1 MQVRRPAHTHFIS
14 VLRVKAT
21 VIHVIIRM
29 NIYNVHH
36 NPHVSFLAFTLFSTL
51 TLFHM
56 KKEKK
61 VWAMTMIAFWLWVPS
76 QTNAQ
81 QDSLTSFTLREVV
94 VTATKFPKSVSETG
108 KVLTVI
114 DQEQIA
120 RSAGKDLSQLLN
132 EQVGLVINGA
142 NSNPA
147 KDKSVFLRG
156 AAGKYTLILI
166 DGIPVNDPSGID
178 GAFDLRL
185 LSIDQIERI
194 EILKGS
200 QSTLYGTDAIAG
212 VINIITK
219 TKGKK
224 PVNGSGI
231 LSYGSFNT
239 LRANVGVSGTT
250 DKIEYNIGYTRFQ
263 TDGLSEARDTTGTAG
278 FDKDGMNQS
287 ALQASVGFK
296 AGEKFNIRPFV
307 RYNDFEG
314 AFDAGAF
321 VDEENA
327 TYNASTLHYGLTSE
341 YQYSNGLVSLLF
353 AHNKT
358 ERSFTNMFGVNDFDG
373 RFNHGE
379 LFIRHD
385 LASVFQLL
393 GGVSYQHFN
402 MIATNAAVANPAFDI
417 ISPYVSF
424 LVNKLNGF
432 SAELG
437 GRYVNHSVYGST
449 YTYSINPSY
458 LINKRYKLFI
468 NYGTGFKAPTLTQL
482 YGPFGANEDLKP
494 EESISFEGGVQW
506 FSANKRFDV
515 RATWFQR
522 NIDNIIAYTT
532 GYVNWDKLI
541 DSGVELE
548 AFYKGKK
555 LTLSGFYAYVEG
567 EIITPVGSGTEM
579 KPNDL
584 IRRPKHSF
592 GFNATWQLT
601 DKLLTTLT
609 VNTFGRRNDLFF
621 DFNTFTTNAVV
632 LAPYQLLD
640 VYIEYSLL
648 NRMKLFGDFR
658 NLLNQEYYEVYGY
671 NTQRFNMMGG
681 IRVSF

>member
-1 MQVRRPAHTHFIS
+1 
-14 VLRVKAT
+14 
-21 VIHVIIRM
+21 
-29 NIYNVHH
+29 
-36 NPHVSFLAFTLFSTL
+36 
-51 TLFHM
+51 M
-56 KKEKK
+56 KKEIK
-61 VWAMTMIAFWLWVPS
+61 VWAMTMIAFWYWAPN
-76 QTNAQ
+76 QTLAQ
-81 QDSLTSFTLREVV
+81 PDSIPVTTLREVV
-94 VTATKFPKSVSETG
+94 VTATKFPKNVSETG
-108 KVLTVI
+108 KVLMVI
-114 DQEQIA
+114 DQEQLS
-120 RSAGKDLSQLLN
+120 RSGGKDLSQVLN

-219 TKGKK
+219 TKGNK
-224 PVNGSGI
+224 PVSGSGI
-231 LSYGSFNT
+231 LSYGSYNT
-239 LRANVGVSGTT
+239 LRANMGVSGSTN
-250 DKIEYNIGYTRFQ
+250 KIDYSIGFTRFQ
-263 TDGLSEARDTTGTAG
+263 TEGLSEARDTTGTAG
-278 FDKDGMNQS
+278 FDKDGMIQN
-287 ALQASVGFK
+287 ALQASVGYK

-307 RYNDFEG
+307 RYNDFDG

-321 VDEENA
+321 VDEKDA
-327 TYNASTLHYGLTSE
+327 TYAASTLHYGLTSE
-341 YQYSNGLVSLLF
+341 FQYSKGSVSMLF

-358 ERSFTNMFGVNDFDG
+358 ERSFTNMFGINDYDG

-379 LFIRHD
+379 VFVRHD
-385 LASVFQLL
+385 LTSSYQLL
-393 GGVSYQHFN
+393 SGVSYQHFN
-402 MIATNAAVANPAFDI
+402 MIATNATVTNPAFDI
-417 ISPYVSF
+417 ISPYLSF
-424 LVNKLNGF
+424 FVNNLNGF

-437 GRYVNHSVYGST
+437 GRYVNHTVYGNNFTFSF
-449 YTYSINPSY
+449 NPSF
-458 LINKRYKLFI
+458 LINDRYKLFL

-494 EESISFEGGVQW
+494 EESTSFEGGVQW

-522 NIDNIIAYTT
+522 NIDNIIAFTT
-532 GYVNWDKLI
+532 GYVNWDKLN

-548 AFYKGKK
+548 AFYKWKK

-567 EIITPVGSGTEM
+567 EIITPVGSGTET

-592 GFNATWQLT
+592 GLNAAWQLT
-601 DKLLTTLT
+601 DKLLATLA
-609 VNTFGRRNDLFF
+609 VKTFGQRNDLFF
-621 DFNTFTTNAVV
+621 DFNTLTTSTVV
-632 LAPYQLLD
+632 LVPYQLLD
-640 VYIEYSLL
+640 VYIEYSLH

-658 NLLNQEYYEVYGY
+658 NVLNQDYYEVYGY
-671 NTQRFNMMGG
+671 NTQRFNLMGG
-681 IRVSF
+681 IRATF